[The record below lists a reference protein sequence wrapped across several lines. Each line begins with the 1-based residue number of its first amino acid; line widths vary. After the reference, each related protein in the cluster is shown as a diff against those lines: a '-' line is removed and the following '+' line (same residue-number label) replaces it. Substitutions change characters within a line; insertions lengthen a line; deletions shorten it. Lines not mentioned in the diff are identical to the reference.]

1 MSWLHVLASCGFKM
15 RWPAA
20 DDDGTRSLRV
30 DTCWKLHLLS
40 CKSISLYANIEY
52 GEGKVEKETQIKVLT
67 CQLCDGHMPQA
78 GANVNGNSVLVPY
91 RVIWQRFCVS
101 IILNIAF
108 CCFIESNCRTAGI
121 IGHSILVVY
130 GCLFPLRFFYLSA
143 CHGML
148 ISFPNSRFFAP
159 TQQPGIPK
167 HRNL

>member
-20 DDDGTRSLRV
+20 DYGTSSLRV
-30 DTCWKLHLLS
+30 DTCWKLHLLP

-78 GANVNGNSVLVPY
+78 GANVNGDSVLVPY

-101 IILNIAF
+101 IILNLAF
-108 CCFIESNCRTAGI
+108 CCFSLNPIFRTAGI
-121 IGHSILVVY
+121 SGHSILVVY
-130 GCLFPLRFFYLSA
+130 GCLFSAPVFLFVCLSWNARFVSQ
-143 CHGML
+143 
-148 ISFPNSRFFAP
+148 FPVFCAHTAAWHP
-159 TQQPGIPK
+159 QP
-167 HRNL
+167 